1 MKIVFDMDNTL
12 ADEQGK
18 TLRPGIK
25 DLLRSLYNDN
35 NEIVL
40 WTNSPK
46 SRALDIIRSLEV
58 EKYFSKIIGRED
70 YDPKNHG
77 LLKKTHI
84 IKADRFIDDD
94 IEEIEYNKKNG
105 ISSLHIKPYRKNMTM
120 ADDDIPIIENF
131 IYQKDSPFKK
141 AFKIFRK
148 K

>member
-25 DLLRSLYNDN
+25 DLLRSLYNDD

-46 SRALDIIRSLEV
+46 SRALDIIRSLDV
-58 EKYFSKIIGRED
+58 EKYFSKTIGRED

-84 IKADRFIDDD
+84 IKADKFIDDD

-105 ISSLHIKPYRKNMTM
+105 TSSLHIEAYRKKT
-120 ADDDIPIIENF
+120 
-131 IYQKDSPFKK
+131 
-141 AFKIFRK
+141 
-148 K
+148 